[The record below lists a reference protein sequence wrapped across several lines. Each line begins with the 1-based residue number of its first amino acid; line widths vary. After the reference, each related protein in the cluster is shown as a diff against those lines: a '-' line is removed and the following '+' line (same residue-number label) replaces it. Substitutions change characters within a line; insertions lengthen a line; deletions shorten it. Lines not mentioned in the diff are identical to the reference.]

1 MSLLRHLA
9 IASGPVTN
17 AELFDALAKDY
28 GSERQCKPAAVMD
41 NLFNMLS
48 LGMISIEKD
57 ELDEDQELL
66 ISVSVTPEGRSSSKY
81 YPAAWK
87 F

>member
-1 MSLLRHLA
+1 M
-9 IASGPVTN
+9 TN
-17 AELFDALAKDY
+17 EELYLALANDY
-28 GSERQCKPAAVMD
+28 GSEGQCKPAAVMD

-48 LGMISIEKD
+48 LGMISIVKE
-57 ELDEDQELL
+57 ELDEDQKLL
-66 ISVSVTPEGRSSSKY
+66 ISVAVTPEGKDSAKY